1 MPLLAMEVLPPW
13 LAGVFLGAPMA
24 AIMSTVNSLLL
35 LVSSSI
41 IKDIYVNYINKDQ
54 DEQYD
59 KKGSLWITGIVGL
72 LVLCVQL
79 NHQIFNMAK
88 FIFFRWIRS
97 GIHLANRIRVILEER
112 KCYRSA
118 CVYFSWGRLI
128 YVYSSFLSK
137 SVRYTYSCLPDLFC
151 VYRLH
156 HWKYECCKNSIG

>member
-1 MPLLAMEVLPPW
+1 M
-13 LAGVFLGAPMA
+13 
-24 AIMSTVNSLLL
+24 
-35 LVSSSI
+35 
-41 IKDIYVNYINKDQ
+41 Q
-54 DEQYD
+54 R
-59 KKGSLWITGIVGL
+59 
-72 LVLCVQL
+72 QL

-97 GIHLANRIRVILEER
+97 CIHLANRIRVILEER

-156 HWKYECCKNSIG
+156 HWKYECCKKQYRLAEERSPYKTAFLCEFVHFYSVYPRLFIN